1 MSDTVLEM
9 KGIRKS
15 FGATHALKDVSFT
28 VEKAKSIC
36 CSAKTAPVSL
46 RS

>member
-28 VEKAKSIC
+28 VEKGVRRII
-36 CSAKTAPVSL
+36 PWQN
-46 RS
+46 